1 MYLSDFARG
10 EVPDLNETVHRASHQ
25 VLTIRGESGTLHMR
39 LLSKL
44 SREEKQ
50 VTSEYLKH
58 SCHDI
63 CDNSRWC
70 KFIMTDYNV

>member
-10 EVPDLNETVHRASHQ
+10 KVPDLDETIHRASYQ

-50 VTSEYLKH
+50 VTSEH
-58 SCHDI
+58 
-63 CDNSRWC
+63 
-70 KFIMTDYNV
+70 